1 MRFFLRNV
9 DTAAYFKAQGVWT
22 TQLDDACEFTSS
34 DRAVEVAHELRLQN
48 VEVLAVS
55 PDGELLFGTRLKI
68 DP

>member
-9 DTAAYFKAQGVWT
+9 ITGAYFKSHSAWT
-22 TQLDDACEFTSS
+22 DRLDDACEFMSS
-34 DRAVEVAHELRLQN
+34 DRAVQVAHELRLQN

-55 PDGELLFGTRLKI
+55 QDGQILFGTPLKI